1 MKIWAFCVFMPQ
13 KLQDMSSFL
22 GFGGNSALLQ
32 KIFDEHITKE
42 EAYRQYCDACNQQGL
57 KEFSRTTFYKRIKD
71 RSADYNRGLDA
82 IMTLKYNYGEEIQLD
97 FILPTIVDKINYR

>member
-32 KIFDEHITKE
+32 YSGSKRHDAQ
-42 EAYRQYCDACNQQGL
+42 AYANYIARVGFNLL
-57 KEFSRTTFYKRIKD
+57 KKDTFYDPEYQGKRSINKYEYQS
-71 RSADYNRGLDA
+71 RKVNKVIEADNVA
-82 IMTLKYNYGEEIQLD
+82 A
-97 FILPTIVDKINYR
+97 